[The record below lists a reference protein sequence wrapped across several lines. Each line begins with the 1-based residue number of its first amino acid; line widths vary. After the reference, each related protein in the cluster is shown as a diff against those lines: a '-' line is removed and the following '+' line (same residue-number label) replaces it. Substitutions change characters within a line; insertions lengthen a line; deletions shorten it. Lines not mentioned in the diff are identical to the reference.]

1 MGLDY
6 YQLLNIPRSADH
18 AEICK
23 AYRRLALRYHPC
35 CAQPG
40 EDFSECFS
48 AISEAYDVLSDL
60 KRKAIYDRFGEEG
73 LKGGAPINSEWTKPY
88 VYHGDAHK
96 TFMSFF
102 GTDNPFNRFQ
112 EEMDSQVEHNFGGF
126 NGRGRPHQDP
136 PIERE
141 MSLTLEEIYNGCTK
155 KMKISRR
162 IMNEDGHTSSIK
174 DKILSLTVFPGWHEG
189 TRITFPKEG
198 DQGPNTIPADIVF
211 ILRDHPHKHFKREG
225 TDLIFTS
232 PVPLGQ
238 ALLGCIVD
246 VPTLDGRLLHVPIT
260 EIIHPNYEK
269 VVPGEGMPLPDNPEK
284 KGDLRIRF
292 NIQFPKK
299 LSGDQKL
306 NIERAFFG

>member
-1 MGLDY
+1 MLYD
-6 YQLLNIPRSADH
+6 QVTPRPNVWKANISAIQEC
-18 AEICK
+18 ATKTGC
-23 AYRRLALRYHPC
+23 YRRLALHYHPC

-40 EDFSECFS
+40 EDFNECFS

-60 KRKAIYDRFGEEG
+60 KKKAIYDRFGEEG

-88 VYHGDAHK
+88 
-96 TFMSFF
+96 
-102 GTDNPFNRFQ
+102 
-112 EEMDSQVEHNFGGF
+112 EEMDSQVEHNFGGL

-174 DKILSLTVFPGWHEG
+174 DKILSLTVFPGWYEG

-232 PVPLGQ
+232 SVPLGQ

-306 NIERAFFG
+306 SIERAFFG

>member
-6 YQLLNIPRSADH
+6 YLLLNIPQSASQS
-18 AEICK
+18 EICR

-35 CAQPG
+35 RAQPG
-40 EDFSECFS
+40 EDFSERFA

-60 KRKAIYDRFGEEG
+60 KKKAIYDKFGEEG
-73 LKGGAPINSEWTKPY
+73 LKGGAPINLEWTKPY

-102 GTDNPFNRFQ
+102 GTDNPFSQFQ
-112 EEMDSQVEHNFGGF
+112 EEMDLQVERNFGGS
-126 NGRGRPHQDP
+126 NGRGYPRQDP

-141 MSLTLEEIYNGCTK
+141 MFLSLEEIYNGCTK
-155 KMKISRR
+155 KMKVSRR
-162 IMNEDGHTSSIK
+162 IMNEDGHTSSMK
-174 DKILSLTVFPGWHEG
+174 DKILSLTVHPGWREG

-225 TDLIFTS
+225 TDLIFTAS
-232 PVPLGQ
+232 VSLGQ

-260 EIIHPNYEK
+260 EII
-269 VVPGEGMPLPDNPEK
+269 
-284 KGDLRIRF
+284 
-292 NIQFPKK
+292 Q
-299 LSGDQKL
+299 
-306 NIERAFFG
+306 

>member
-1 MGLDY
+1 MRPI
-6 YQLLNIPRSADH
+6 N
-18 AEICK
+18 
-23 AYRRLALRYHPC
+23 YRRLALRYHPC
-35 CAQPG
+35 RAKPG
-40 EDFSECFS
+40 EDFNERFL
-48 AISEAYDVLSDL
+48 AISEAYDVLSDP
-60 KRKAIYDRFGEEG
+60 KKKAIYDQFGEEG

-102 GTDNPFNRFQ
+102 GTDNPFNQ
-112 EEMDSQVEHNFGGF
+112 MDSQVERNFGGP
-126 NGRGRPHQDP
+126 NGRGFPRQDP

-141 MSLTLEEIYNGCTK
+141 MFLNNKCNFLK
-155 KMKISRR
+155 FK

-174 DKILSLTVFPGWHEG
+174 DKILTLTVRPGWREG

-211 ILRDHPHKHFKREG
+211 ILRDQPHKHFKREG

-260 EIIHPNYEK
+260 EII
-269 VVPGEGMPLPDNPEK
+269 
-284 KGDLRIRF
+284 
-292 NIQFPKK
+292 Q
-299 LSGDQKL
+299 
-306 NIERAFFG
+306 

>member
-6 YQLLNIPRSADH
+6 YLLLNIPQSAQH
-18 AEICK
+18 ADICK

-35 CAQPG
+35 RAKPG
-40 EDFSECFS
+40 EDFNERFL
-48 AISEAYDVLSDL
+48 AISEAYDVLSDP
-60 KRKAIYDRFGEEG
+60 KKKAIYDQFGEEG
-73 LKGGAPINSEWTKPY
+73 LKGGAPVNSEWTKPY

-102 GTDNPFNRFQ
+102 GTDNPFNQFQ
-112 EEMDSQVEHNFGGF
+112 EEMDSQVERNFGGP
-126 NGRGRPHQDP
+126 NGRGFPRQDP

-141 MSLTLEEIYNGCTK
+141 MFLSLEEIYNGCIK
-155 KMKISRR
+155 KMKVSRR

-174 DKILSLTVFPGWHEG
+174 DKILTLTVRPGWREG

-198 DQGPNTIPADIVF
+198 DQGPNTI
-211 ILRDHPHKHFKREG
+211 
-225 TDLIFTS
+225 

-260 EIIHPNYEK
+260 EIIHPGYEK
-269 VVPGEGMPLPDNPEK
+269 VVPGEGMPLPDDSEK
-284 KGDLRIRF
+284 KGDLRIHF

-299 LSGDQKL
+299 LNGDQKL
-306 NIERAFFG
+306 IIERAFFG